1 VITLDSAA
9 PGERH
14 QHLASHIG
22 DITLFAWKGHPADA
36 LTEYAGCGWVRAV
49 EWLPYQQFD
58 FVTPPF
64 AGYTSGHSG
73 FSRAAAEVLTQITG
87 DPYFPG
93 GLGVFLAATGS
104 DGFDLGFEFGPL
116 QDVPLQWATY
126 YDAADEAG
134 ISRIYGG
141 IHPAFDDF
149 PGRIIGSSG
158 SVASLCP
165 ADFAEPFAELNFFDV
180 AAFINA
186 FVAESPAADLTEP
199 LGVLN
204 YADISAFFD
213 AYNSGCP

>member
-1 VITLDSAA
+1 VA
-9 PGERH
+9 PV
-14 QHLASHIG
+14 
-22 DITLFAWKGHPADA
+22 PA
-36 LTEYAGCGWVRAV
+36 VR
-49 EWLPYQQFD
+49 LR
-58 FVTPPF
+58 
-64 AGYTSGHSG
+64 

-149 PGRIIGSSG
+149 PGRIIGSSAGTASFAKASAYFSG

-204 YADISAFFD
+204 YADITAFFD